1 SRIQKFDASGAF
13 LAAWGSYGQGEGQL
27 VGPYGVAIN
36 GGGNVYVTDD
46 GNRVQKF
53 DASGTFLTGW
63 GRERAVGELANP
75 TGVATEGSG
84 NVDVADRETNRIQKF
99 DPGGTFFTAW
109 GSTGSGDGQFIFPSG
124 VATDASGNVYV
135 AAWSDC
141 CPVAGARIQ
150 KFDASGTFLTA
161 WLIQGSRN
169 GEFAYSEGVA
179 TDRRGNVYL
188 ADAEHRRILKFD
200 GNGTLLTARGSE

>member
-1 SRIQKFDASGAF
+1 
-13 LAAWGSYGQGEGQL
+13 
-27 VGPYGVAIN
+27 
-36 GGGNVYVTDD
+36 
-46 GNRVQKF
+46 
-53 DASGTFLTGW
+53 
-63 GRERAVGELANP
+63 
-75 TGVATEGSG
+75 
-84 NVDVADRETNRIQKF
+84 
-99 DPGGTFFTAW
+99 
-109 GSTGSGDGQFIFPSG
+109 
-124 VATDASGNVYV
+124 VATDASGKVYV

-188 ADAEHRRILKFD
+188 ADAENRRILKFD
-200 GNGTLLTARGSE
+200 GNGTLLTAWGSEGSGDGQFASPEGVATDASGNVYVADTGNNRIQKFACP